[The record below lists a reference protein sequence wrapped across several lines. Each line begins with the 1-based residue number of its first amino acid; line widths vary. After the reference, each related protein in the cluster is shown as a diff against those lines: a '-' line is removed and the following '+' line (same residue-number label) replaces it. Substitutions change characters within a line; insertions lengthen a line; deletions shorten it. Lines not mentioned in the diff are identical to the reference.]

1 MHAWSGESE
10 SEERRDRRP
19 VVEETRRRKW
29 RWPLPSR
36 GNQRP
41 LQRPLRERPF
51 DEGLFGEHYLPVLGA
66 YVGAE
71 GVDPAVRG
79 RAIGAQG
86 PLGRVYVEVVP
97 TVGHLF
103 ATGTA
108 SPKGG
113 RAERHGEHL
122 VIWQTDRHAGHRTWK
137 TQQQAFH
144 SDFASRDYFFLSFF
158 SFDSLLLRVLAFH
171 LGRGGVLRK
180 RWGRAGKSKSWRGVR
195 YGFGRMNGGGIK
207 NTGSLKI
214 NTMMRAKLA
223 KQRSLSK

>member
-1 MHAWSGESE
+1 MKAWIEMDQSYRTMRNQKKHGRTDLLHVFLLEDRGWLAHARSGESE

-29 RWPLPSR
+29 RKWPLPSR

-122 VIWQTDRHAGHRTWK
+122 VI
-137 TQQQAFH
+137 
-144 SDFASRDYFFLSFF
+144 
-158 SFDSLLLRVLAFH
+158 
-171 LGRGGVLRK
+171 
-180 RWGRAGKSKSWRGVR
+180 
-195 YGFGRMNGGGIK
+195 
-207 NTGSLKI
+207 
-214 NTMMRAKLA
+214 
-223 KQRSLSK
+223 